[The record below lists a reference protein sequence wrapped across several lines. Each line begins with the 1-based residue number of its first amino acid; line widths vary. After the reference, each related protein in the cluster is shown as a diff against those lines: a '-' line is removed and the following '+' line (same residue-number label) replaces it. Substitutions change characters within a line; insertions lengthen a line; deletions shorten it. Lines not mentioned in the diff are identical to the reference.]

1 MVALAEVGFVI
12 VVVSRAFIL
21 NCIAALFVGGNWA
34 VVRAAEPAVRWL
46 DGRQL
51 GPFALRSAYPLGGD
65 AATLDTLPP
74 LEAELRRVLGLG
86 PCSRTISLYL
96 LADRRQHERY
106 LTERFP
112 AVPYR
117 RALFVEQGKVAMVFA
132 YPSDELAVDLRHETT
147 HALLHADLPMVPLWL
162 DEGLAEY
169 FEVAPH
175 DRALANPHLR
185 EIDWLVRTGR
195 VSRLD
200 RLQRKQG
207 LEDLD
212 AGDYRD
218 AWAWVHFL
226 LHGPS
231 EAHAELVR
239 YLNDIRNRTPPGDFA
254 ERLER
259 AVPHSHDRMLA
270 HVRSWRELARQSTA
284 TSGQR

>member
-1 MVALAEVGFVI
+1 MLGLLMRCVWRCAPFLLVSGIVAVARGD
-12 VVVSRAFIL
+12 
-21 NCIAALFVGGNWA
+21 
-34 VVRAAEPAVRWL
+34 EPPAGWL

-51 GPFALRSAYPLGGD
+51 GPFALRSSYPLGGD
-65 AATLDTLPP
+65 AALLETLPP
-74 LEAELRRVLGLG
+74 LETELRRVLGLG
-86 PCSRTISLYL
+86 ACERTISLYL

-117 RALFVEQGKVAMVFA
+117 RALFIEQGNTAMVFA
-132 YPSDELAVDLRHETT
+132 YPSDQLAIDLRHETT

-169 FEVAPH
+169 FEVAPQ
-175 DRALANPHLR
+175 DRAFANPHLR
-185 EIDWLVRTGR
+185 EIAWLVRTGR

-200 RLQRKQG
+200 RLGRKQQ
-207 LEDLD
+207 LDDLD

-239 YLNDIRNRTPPGDFA
+239 YLNDIRNHTPPGDFA
-254 ERLER
+254 ERLEQ
-259 AVPHSHDRMLA
+259 AVPEAHDRMLA
-270 HVRSWRELARQSTA
+270 HFRHWQELAREPSRAKIQ
-284 TSGQR
+284 Q